1 MTTLKGLLDAI
12 HESVELSSASEIKTA
27 CDIIIRVQAMSGAEK
42 DTLRAAWTCGPLDDG
57 DVPSKNARDT
67 LVQDGFMVRVVV
79 RGEQGY
85 NACTYKGHAAYRLI
99 EAGA

>member
-1 MTTLKGLLDAI
+1 MNLKTLLEAI
-12 HESVELSSASEIKTA
+12 FESTETSTPEEIKKA
-27 CDIIIRVQAMSGAEK
+27 CAAIIRVQEMGSGER
-42 DTLRAAWTCGPLDDG
+42 DTLLCAWKNGPVYDG
-57 DVPSKNARDT
+57 DVPSKSARDS
-67 LVQDGFMVRVVV
+67 LMADGFIAKVVV